1 MILHAFRK
9 HLAEELE
16 RIPSDAE
23 QTFESYA
30 VTTAAL
36 ARRLLEYLAIDDLS
50 VPNGFRDDPPD
61 YPLRTILDRILHFR
75 VLHQDAITFNVPG
88 KADLFT
94 LYSDQTQGYGASLC
108 SAGRLS
114 GRRRASCE

>member
-1 MILHAFRK
+1 MNLHAFRK
-9 HLAEELE
+9 HLAEELDG
-16 RIPSDAE
+16 IPADAE
-23 QTFESYA
+23 RSFESYA

-50 VPNGFRDDPPD
+50 VPDGFRDEPRS

-88 KADLFT
+88 MADDAVRVKARPLT
-94 LYSDQTQGYGASLC
+94 SWRRGART
-108 SAGRLS
+108 GRC
-114 GRRRASCE
+114 GCRVACMC